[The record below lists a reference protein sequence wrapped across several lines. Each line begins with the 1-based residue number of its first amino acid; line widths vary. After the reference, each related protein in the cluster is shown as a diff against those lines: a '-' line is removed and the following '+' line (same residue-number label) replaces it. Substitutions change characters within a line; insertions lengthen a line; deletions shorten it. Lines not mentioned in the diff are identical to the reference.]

1 MWTKKDDEKLKI
13 AMIKKYGNVNY
24 TKLAKELS
32 TTRQTIYNV
41 RANLFNDSE
50 NMLRE
55 WSKSQAK

>member
-1 MWTKKDDEKLKI
+1 MWSKKDDEKLKI
-13 AMIKKYGNVNY
+13 AMIKKFGNVNY

-50 NMLRE
+50 SVLKNWIKE
-55 WSKSQAK
+55 QAK